1 MAEHLGQR
9 PCTNARFLVDL
20 GQRVDPRAP
29 AAGFAEVIFPV
40 FVAAPDDV
48 VMGVQAPERL
58 VLRRGV
64 TGALDLVRWWDQAR
78 RGKAPKRRHVKIE
91 LLGDDDAVV
100 MTWRFR
106 NARPCSLAY
115 SPLRASEGVVLMET
129 IELAFDTVEV
139 S

>member
-1 MAEHLGQR
+1 MSANEYHFVTRWRVEATAE
-9 PCTNARFLVDL
+9 
-20 GQRVDPRAP
+20 
-29 AAGFAEVIFPV
+29 EVF
-40 FVAAPDDV
+40 DV
-48 VMGVQAPERL
+48 LEKP
-58 VLRRGV
+58 
-64 TGALDLVRWWDQAR
+64 LDLVRWWDQAR